1 METYLFTVIDKY
13 QMRVFPRP
21 FEIEAVNLTE
31 AISEFAEMFIDK
43 SETISD
49 LDGQDIDY
57 QEWNISKIFL
67 WGLREFVLAERD
79 DLYAPYV
86 IQAFRNCDEQF
97 EDYTEEFHHI
107 ILNELNF

>member
-1 METYLFTVIDKY
+1 METYLFTIIDKG
-13 QMRVFPRP
+13 QMKVFPRP
-21 FEIEAVNLTE
+21 FEIEAMNLTK

-49 LDGQDIDY
+49 LDGQDINY
-57 QEWNISKIFL
+57 QEWNISKILL

-79 DLYAPYV
+79 DSFAPYV
-86 IQAFRNCDEQF
+86 IQAFRNCDGQF